1 MSKAKQTGAL
11 LGSLIIGA
19 VAGGVAALLLAPQS
33 GDETIKQL
41 NKKAKK
47 LRKEIDN
54 YASDMSDKAVK
65 VKKDLEAKLKKT
77 ESELKEMEDDLG
89 I

>member
-19 VAGGVAALLLAPQS
+19 LAGGVAALLLAPQS
-33 GDETIKQL
+33 GDETIKKL

>member
-11 LGSLIIGA
+11 IGSLLIGA
-19 VAGGVAALLLAPQS
+19 LAGGVAALLLAPQS

-77 ESELKEMEDDLG
+77 ESDLKEMEEDLG
-89 I
+89 V